1 MNMKFHL
8 FLFTCILICGYA
20 SAQNIRQVAGM
31 DLSVAYQ
38 EYGGIMAGKSVTGEA
53 ARVAGVPYTNVIG
66 THAKSVIKIDTRSN
80 ASLFTAQI
88 AIADNKINY
97 QDTKLISY
105 PLVDGKKLWYNT
117 DKNSKIFAGLEG
129 LNGNVEK
136 GSVVFSI
143 TGDGRQLYKSP
154 LIRQGDTPTKVQVN
168 LAGVKILELIVED
181 GGDGAS
187 GDHALWID
195 PQITYSEI
203 VPVTVGTDFAG
214 DLPVMDPQ
222 VKRKLEQKIAQLPVV
237 ELPMEKPGF
246 DWLINADKSETNIY
260 RTTDNK
266 NIIITNSMVSRVFRI
281 MPNLATIDII
291 NKMTG
296 ENMLRAVGTEGSIRI
311 DGKTWNIGG
320 LAGQPERGFLKPEW
334 LDKLSTMPNSFMVE
348 DFEISPL
355 QESIPWARNRW
366 ALNKQAPSGK
376 MLTFTLRG
384 SNEHKNLIIKLNI
397 VVYDKIPVIRKD
409 FEILNQSS
417 QPVNIDRFCL
427 EQLAFAE
434 PESPGGGNPDKFRLP
449 NIHVESDYACGGE
462 FMERETDITEK
473 WVSDP
478 LYTSQRNYPMA
489 TPCILEVS
497 PPLGPDYTVQPNK
510 SFGSF
515 KTYLMPFDSDDRERK
530 GLFKRRFHYTVAP
543 WATENPIFMHL
554 TSSDPAVIRTAID
567 QCAET
572 GYEMVII
579 SFGSGLNA
587 EDVSEANLAKYKALV
602 DYGRSKNIELGCYS
616 LLSSRWISDEVDV
629 INPKTGKRGGMRF
642 GSAPCL
648 SSDWGYEY
656 FDKIKTFFQKTGMR
670 CFEHDGSY
678 PGDVCASTTHT
689 HHKGLEDSQW
699 NQFHKITDL
708 YKWMRAEGIYM
719 NVPDFYFLNGT
730 NKTGIGYREANWSL
744 PRDRQIIH
752 ARQLNYDGTWD
763 RMASA
768 CWSFVPLVEY
778 QGGGAEATLEPLSEH
793 LFEYKTH
800 MIQNYGAGVQACY
813 RGPRLYDTPQT
824 KEMVTE
830 VIQWYKKYRNILN
843 SDIIHLRR
851 PDARDWD
858 GLMHVNP
865 NLKEKGFAMFYNPTD
880 TVMVRTIQL
889 PLYYSGLTQTARVRE
904 QEGKPVTYR
913 LDRNYA
919 IELKVTIPANGY
931 TWYVIE
937 Q

>member
-66 THAKSVIKIDTRSN
+66 THAKSIIKIDTRSN

-260 RTTDNK
+260 RTADNK

-384 SNEHKNLIIKLNI
+384 TNEHKDLIIKLNI

-409 FEILNQSS
+409 FEIVNQSS
-417 QPVNIDRFCL
+417 RPINIDHFCL

-554 TSSDPAVIRTAID
+554 TSSDPSVIRTAID

>member
-66 THAKSVIKIDTRSN
+66 THAKSIIKIDTRSN

-154 LIRQGDTPTKVQVN
+154 LIRQGDIPVNVKVN
-168 LAGVKILELIVED
+168 LAGVKELELVVED

-260 RTTDNK
+260 RTADNK

-296 ENMLRAVGTEGSIRI
+296 ENMLRAVGTEGTIRI

-384 SNEHKNLIIKLNI
+384 TNEHKDLIIKLNI

-409 FEILNQSS
+409 FEIVNQSS
-417 QPVNIDRFCL
+417 RPINIDHFCL

-530 GLFKRRFHYTVAP
+530 GLFKRRFHYSVAP

-554 TSSDPAVIRTAID
+554 TSSDPSVIRTAID

-602 DYGRSKNIELGCYS
+602 DYGRSKNIEQGCYS

-830 VIQWYKKYRNILN
+830 VIRWYKKYRNILN

-880 TVMVRTIQL
+880 TVMVRSIQL

>member
-1 MNMKFHL
+1 MNMKFYL

-66 THAKSVIKIDTRSN
+66 THAKSIIKIDTRSN

-154 LIRQGDTPTKVQVN
+154 LIRQGDTPVNVKVN
-168 LAGVKILELIVED
+168 LGGVKELELVVED

-222 VKRKLEQKIAQLPVV
+222 IKRKLEQKIAQLPVV
-237 ELPMEKPGF
+237 VLPMEKPGF

-260 RTTDNK
+260 RTADNK

-281 MPNLATIDII
+281 MPNLGTIDII

-296 ENMLRAVGTEGSIRI
+296 ENMLRAVGTEGTIRI

-384 SNEHKNLIIKLNI
+384 TNEHKDLIIKLNI

-409 FEILNQSS
+409 FEIVNQSS
-417 QPVNIDRFCL
+417 RPINIDHFCL

-530 GLFKRRFHYTVAP
+530 GLFKRRFHYSVAP

-554 TSSDPAVIRTAID
+554 TSSDPSVIRTAID

-648 SSDWGYEY
+648 CSDWGYEY

-830 VIQWYKKYRNILN
+830 VIRWYKKYRNILN

>member
-1 MNMKFHL
+1 MNMKFYL

-31 DLSVAYQ
+31 NLSVAYQ
-38 EYGGIMAGKSVTGEA
+38 EYGGIMAGKSVTCEA

-66 THAKSVIKIDTRSN
+66 THAKSIIKIDTRSN

-143 TGDGRQLYKSP
+143 TGDSRQLYKSP
-154 LIRQGDTPTKVQVN
+154 LIRQGDTPIKVQVN
-168 LAGVKILELIVED
+168 LAGVRILEMVVED

-203 VPVTVGTDFAG
+203 VPVTVSSNFAG
-214 DLPVMDPQ
+214 ELPVMDPQ

-260 RTTDNK
+260 RTADNK

-384 SNEHKNLIIKLNI
+384 TNEHKDLIIKLNI

-409 FEILNQSS
+409 FEIVNQSS
-417 QPVNIDRFCL
+417 RPINIDHFCL
-427 EQLAFAE
+427 EQLAFDE

-530 GLFKRRFHYTVAP
+530 GLFKRRFHYSVAP

-554 TSSDPAVIRTAID
+554 TSSDPSVIRTAID

-648 SSDWGYEY
+648 CSDWGYEY

-858 GLMHVNP
+858 GLMHVSP

>member
-1 MNMKFHL
+1 MNMKFYL

-38 EYGGIMAGKSVTGEA
+38 EYGGIIAGKSVTGEA
-53 ARVAGVPYTNVIG
+53 ARVAGIPYTNVIG
-66 THAKSVIKIDTRSN
+66 THAKSIIKIDTRSN

-154 LIRQGDTPTKVQVN
+154 LIHQGDTPINVEVN
-168 LAGVKILELIVED
+168 LGGVKKLELVVED

-237 ELPMEKPGF
+237 ELPMEKTGF

-260 RTTDNK
+260 RTADNK

-296 ENMLRAVGTEGSIRI
+296 ENMLRAVGTEGTIRI

-384 SNEHKNLIIKLNI
+384 TNEHKDLIIKLNI
-397 VVYDKIPVIRKD
+397 VVYDNIPVIRKD
-409 FEILNQSS
+409 FEIVNQSS

-510 SFGSF
+510 SFSSF

-530 GLFKRRFHYTVAP
+530 GLFKRRFHYSVAP

-830 VIQWYKKYRNILN
+830 VIRWYKKYRNILN

-919 IELKVTIPANGY
+919 IELKVTIPANGF

>member
-97 QDTKLISY
+97 QDTKLVSY

-154 LIRQGDTPTKVQVN
+154 LIRQGDTPIKVQVN
-168 LAGVKILELIVED
+168 LAGVRILEMVVED

-203 VPVTVGTDFAG
+203 VPVTVSSNFAG
-214 DLPVMDPQ
+214 ELPVMNPQ

-237 ELPMEKPGF
+237 ELPMGKPGF

-260 RTTDNK
+260 RTADNK

-366 ALNKQAPSGK
+366 ALNTQAPSGK

-384 SNEHKNLIIKLNI
+384 TNEHKDLIIKLNI

-409 FEILNQSS
+409 FEIVNQSS
-417 QPVNIDRFCL
+417 RPVNIDRFCL

-515 KTYLMPFDSDDRERK
+515 KTYMMPFDSDDRERK
-530 GLFKRRFHYTVAP
+530 GLFKRRFHYTVAQ

>member
-66 THAKSVIKIDTRSN
+66 THAKSIIKIDTRSN

-143 TGDGRQLYKSP
+143 TGDSRQLYKSP
-154 LIRQGDTPTKVQVN
+154 LIRQGDTPIKVQVN
-168 LAGVKILELIVED
+168 LAGVRLLEMVVED

-203 VPVTVGTDFAG
+203 VPVTVSSNFAG
-214 DLPVMDPQ
+214 ELPVMDPQ

-260 RTTDNK
+260 RTADNK
-266 NIIITNSMVSRVFRI
+266 NIIIANSMVSRVFRI

-384 SNEHKNLIIKLNI
+384 TNEHKDLIIKLNI

-409 FEILNQSS
+409 FEIVNQSS
-417 QPVNIDRFCL
+417 RPINIDHFCL

-530 GLFKRRFHYTVAP
+530 GLFKRRFHYSVAP

-554 TSSDPAVIRTAID
+554 TSSDPSVIRTAID

-648 SSDWGYEY
+648 CSDWGYEY

-793 LFEYKTH
+793 LYEYKTH

-813 RGPRLYDTPQT
+813 RGPRLYDTPKT

-880 TVMVRTIQL
+880 TVMGRTIQL

-913 LDRNYA
+913 LDRNYT

>member
-1 MNMKFHL
+1 MKFHL

-66 THAKSVIKIDTRSN
+66 THAKSIIKIDTRSN

-154 LIRQGDTPTKVQVN
+154 LIRQSDTPVNVKVN
-168 LAGVKILELIVED
+168 LDGVKKLELIVED

-260 RTTDNK
+260 RTADNK

-291 NKMTG
+291 NNMTG

-355 QESIPWARNRW
+355 QESIPWAKNRW

-384 SNEHKNLIIKLNI
+384 TNEHKDLIIKLNI

-409 FEILNQSS
+409 FEIVNQSS
-417 QPVNIDRFCL
+417 RPVNIDRFCL

-530 GLFKRRFHYTVAP
+530 GLFKRRFHYSVAP

-554 TSSDPAVIRTAID
+554 TSSDPSVIRTAID

-793 LFEYKTH
+793 LYEYKTH

-813 RGPRLYDTPQT
+813 RGPRLYDTPKT

-913 LDRNYA
+913 LDRNYT

>member
-1 MNMKFHL
+1 MNMKFYL

-66 THAKSVIKIDTRSN
+66 THAKSIIKIDTRGN

-154 LIRQGDTPTKVQVN
+154 LIRQGDTPKNVEVN
-168 LAGVKILELIVED
+168 LGGVKKLELVVED

-222 VKRKLEQKIAQLPVV
+222 VKRKLEKKIAQLPVV
-237 ELPMEKPGF
+237 ELPMEKTGF

-260 RTTDNK
+260 RTADNK

-376 MLTFTLRG
+376 TLTFTLRG
-384 SNEHKNLIIKLNI
+384 TNEHKDLIIKLNI

-409 FEILNQSS
+409 FEIVNQSS
-417 QPVNIDRFCL
+417 RPINIDHFCL

-515 KTYLMPFDSDDRERK
+515 KTYMMPFDSDDRERK

-554 TSSDPAVIRTAID
+554 TSSDPSVIRTAID

-708 YKWMRAEGIYM
+708 YKWMRSEGIYM

-752 ARQLNYDGTWD
+752 ARQINYDGTWD

-778 QGGGAEATLEPLSEH
+778 QGGGAEATHEPLSEH

-880 TVMVRTIQL
+880 TVMVRTIKL
-889 PLYYSGLTQTARVRE
+889 PLYYSGLTQKARVRE

>member
-1 MNMKFHL
+1 MNMKFYL
-8 FLFTCILICGYA
+8 FLFTCILIGGHA
-20 SAQNIRQVAGM
+20 STQNIRQVAGM

-53 ARVAGVPYTNVIG
+53 AKVAGVPYTNVIG

-129 LNGNVEK
+129 LKGNVEK

-154 LIRQGDTPTKVQVN
+154 LIRQSDTPVNVKVN
-168 LAGVKILELIVED
+168 LDGVKKLELIVED

-260 RTTDNK
+260 RTADNK

-291 NKMTG
+291 NNMTG
-296 ENMLRAVGTEGSIRI
+296 ENMLRAVGTEGTIRI

-355 QESIPWARNRW
+355 QESIPWAKNRW

-384 SNEHKNLIIKLNI
+384 TNEHKDLIIKLYI

-409 FEILNQSS
+409 FEIVNQSS
-417 QPVNIDRFCL
+417 RPVNIDRFCL

-478 LYTSQRNYPMA
+478 QYTSQRNYPMA

-497 PPLGPDYTVQPNK
+497 PPLGPDYTVHPNK

-602 DYGRSKNIELGCYS
+602 NYGRSKNIELGCYS

-830 VIQWYKKYRNILN
+830 VIRWYKKYRNILN

-913 LDRNYA
+913 LDRNYT

>member
-1 MNMKFHL
+1 MNMKFYL

-20 SAQNIRQVAGM
+20 SAQNIRQVARM

-66 THAKSVIKIDTRSN
+66 THAKSIIKIDTRGN

-154 LIRQGDTPTKVQVN
+154 LIRQGDTPKNVEVN
-168 LAGVKILELIVED
+168 LGGVKKLELVVED

-222 VKRKLEQKIAQLPVV
+222 VKRKLEKKIAQLPVV
-237 ELPMEKPGF
+237 ELPMEKTGF

-260 RTTDNK
+260 RTADNK

-376 MLTFTLRG
+376 TLTFTLRG
-384 SNEHKNLIIKLNI
+384 TNEHKDLIIKLNI

-409 FEILNQSS
+409 FEIVNQSS
-417 QPVNIDRFCL
+417 RPINIDHFCL

-515 KTYLMPFDSDDRERK
+515 KTYMMPFDSDDRERK

-554 TSSDPAVIRTAID
+554 TSSDPSVIRTAID

-708 YKWMRAEGIYM
+708 YKWMRSEGIYM

-752 ARQLNYDGTWD
+752 ARQINYDGTWD

-880 TVMVRTIQL
+880 TVMVRTIKL
-889 PLYYSGLTQTARVRE
+889 PLYYSGLTQKARVRE

>member
-66 THAKSVIKIDTRSN
+66 THAKSIIKIDTRSN

-154 LIRQGDTPTKVQVN
+154 LIRQGDTPVNVKVN
-168 LAGVKILELIVED
+168 LGGVKELELVVED

-260 RTTDNK
+260 RTADNK
-266 NIIITNSMVSRVFRI
+266 NIIIANSMVSRVFRI

-384 SNEHKNLIIKLNI
+384 TNEHKDLIIKLNI

-409 FEILNQSS
+409 FEIVNQSS
-417 QPVNIDRFCL
+417 QPVNIDHFCL

-434 PESPGGGNPDKFRLP
+434 PESPGGGNPDKFKLP

-530 GLFKRRFHYTVAP
+530 GLFKRRFHYSVAP

-554 TSSDPAVIRTAID
+554 TSSDPSVIRTAID

-813 RGPRLYDTPQT
+813 RGPRLYDTPKT

-830 VIQWYKKYRNILN
+830 VIRWYKKYRNILN

-865 NLKEKGFAMFYNPTD
+865 NLKERGFAMFYNPTD

-904 QEGKPVTYR
+904 REGKPVTYR

>member
-53 ARVAGVPYTNVIG
+53 ARVAGVLYTNVIG

-260 RTTDNK
+260 RTADNK

-296 ENMLRAVGTEGSIRI
+296 ENMLRAVGTEGTIRI

-384 SNEHKNLIIKLNI
+384 TNEHKDLIIKLNI

-409 FEILNQSS
+409 FEIVNQSS
-417 QPVNIDRFCL
+417 RPINIDHFCL

-530 GLFKRRFHYTVAP
+530 GLFKRRFHYSVAP

-554 TSSDPAVIRTAID
+554 TSSDPSVIRTAID

-602 DYGRSKNIELGCYS
+602 DYGRSKNIEQGCYS

-880 TVMVRTIQL
+880 TVMVRTIKL

>member
-1 MNMKFHL
+1 MNMKFYL

-38 EYGGIMAGKSVTGEA
+38 EYGGIMAGKSVIGEA

-154 LIRQGDTPTKVQVN
+154 LIRQGDTPIKVQVN
-168 LAGVKILELIVED
+168 LAGVKELELVVED

-237 ELPMEKPGF
+237 KLPMEKPGF

-260 RTTDNK
+260 RTADNK

-291 NKMTG
+291 NNMTG
-296 ENMLRAVGTEGSIRI
+296 ENMLRAVGSEGTIRI

-376 MLTFTLRG
+376 TLTFTLRG
-384 SNEHKNLIIKLNI
+384 TNEHKDLIIKLNI

-409 FEILNQSS
+409 FEIVNQSS
-417 QPVNIDRFCL
+417 RPINIDHFCL

-530 GLFKRRFHYTVAP
+530 GLFNRRFHYTVAP

-813 RGPRLYDTPQT
+813 RGPRLYDTPKT

-889 PLYYSGLTQTARVRE
+889 PLYYSGLTQKARVRE

>member
-1 MNMKFHL
+1 MNMKFYL
-8 FLFTCILICGYA
+8 FLFTCILISGNA

-53 ARVAGVPYTNVIG
+53 AKVAGVPYTNVIG
-66 THAKSVIKIDTRSN
+66 THAKSVIKIDTRGN

-154 LIRQGDTPTKVQVN
+154 LIRQSDTPVNVKVN
-168 LAGVKILELIVED
+168 LDGVKKLELIVED

-237 ELPMEKPGF
+237 KLPMEKPGF

-260 RTTDNK
+260 RTADNK

-291 NKMTG
+291 NNMTG
-296 ENMLRAVGTEGSIRI
+296 ENMLRAVGSEGTIRI

-384 SNEHKNLIIKLNI
+384 TNEHKDLIIKLNI

-409 FEILNQSS
+409 FEIVNQSS
-417 QPVNIDRFCL
+417 RPVNIDRFCL

-473 WVSDP
+473 WVTDP

-530 GLFKRRFHYTVAP
+530 GLFNRRFHYTVAP

-708 YKWMRAEGIYM
+708 YKWMRSEGIYM

-752 ARQLNYDGTWD
+752 ARQLNYDGTWE

-800 MIQNYGAGVQACY
+800 MMQNYGAGVQACY
-813 RGPRLYDTPQT
+813 RGPRLYDTPKT

-865 NLKEKGFAMFYNPTD
+865 NLKEKGFAMLYNPTD

-913 LDRNYA
+913 LDRNYT

>member
-66 THAKSVIKIDTRSN
+66 THAKSIIKIDTRSN

-143 TGDGRQLYKSP
+143 TGDSRQLYKSP
-154 LIRQGDTPTKVQVN
+154 LIRQGVTPIKVQVN
-168 LAGVKILELIVED
+168 LAGVRILEMVVED

-203 VPVTVGTDFAG
+203 VPVTVSSNFAG
-214 DLPVMDPQ
+214 ELPVMDPQ

-260 RTTDNK
+260 RTADNK
-266 NIIITNSMVSRVFRI
+266 NIIIANSMVSRVFRI

-384 SNEHKNLIIKLNI
+384 TNEHKDLIIKLNI

-409 FEILNQSS
+409 FEIVNQSS
-417 QPVNIDRFCL
+417 RPINIDHFCL

-530 GLFKRRFHYTVAP
+530 GLFKRRFHYSVAP

-554 TSSDPAVIRTAID
+554 TSSDPSVIRTAID

-813 RGPRLYDTPQT
+813 RGPRLYDTPKT

>member
-1 MNMKFHL
+1 M
-8 FLFTCILICGYA
+8 
-20 SAQNIRQVAGM
+20 
-31 DLSVAYQ
+31 
-38 EYGGIMAGKSVTGEA
+38 
-53 ARVAGVPYTNVIG
+53 
-66 THAKSVIKIDTRSN
+66 
-80 ASLFTAQI
+80 
-88 AIADNKINY
+88 
-97 QDTKLISY
+97 
-105 PLVDGKKLWYNT
+105 
-117 DKNSKIFAGLEG
+117 
-129 LNGNVEK
+129 
-136 GSVVFSI
+136 
-143 TGDGRQLYKSP
+143 
-154 LIRQGDTPTKVQVN
+154 
-168 LAGVKILELIVED
+168 
-181 GGDGAS
+181 
-187 GDHALWID
+187 
-195 PQITYSEI
+195 
-203 VPVTVGTDFAG
+203 
-214 DLPVMDPQ
+214 
-222 VKRKLEQKIAQLPVV
+222 
-237 ELPMEKPGF
+237 
-246 DWLINADKSETNIY
+246 
-260 RTTDNK
+260 
-266 NIIITNSMVSRVFRI
+266 
-281 MPNLATIDII
+281 
-291 NKMTG
+291 
-296 ENMLRAVGTEGSIRI
+296 
-311 DGKTWNIGG
+311 
-320 LAGQPERGFLKPEW
+320 
-334 LDKLSTMPNSFMVE
+334 
-348 DFEISPL
+348 
-355 QESIPWARNRW
+355 
-366 ALNKQAPSGK
+366 
-376 MLTFTLRG
+376 
-384 SNEHKNLIIKLNI
+384 
-397 VVYDKIPVIRKD
+397 
-409 FEILNQSS
+409 
-417 QPVNIDRFCL
+417 
-427 EQLAFAE
+427 
-434 PESPGGGNPDKFRLP
+434 
-449 NIHVESDYACGGE
+449 ESDYACGGE

-515 KTYLMPFDSDDRERK
+515 KTYMMPFDSDDRERK

-554 TSSDPAVIRTAID
+554 TSSDPSVIRTAID

>member
-66 THAKSVIKIDTRSN
+66 THAKSIIKIDTRGN

-136 GSVVFSI
+136 GSVVFSN
-143 TGDGRQLYKSP
+143 TGDGRKLYKSP
-154 LIRQGDTPTKVQVN
+154 LIRQGDTPVNVKVN
-168 LAGVKILELIVED
+168 LGGVRILEMVVED

-203 VPVTVGTDFAG
+203 VPVTVSSNFAG
-214 DLPVMDPQ
+214 ELPVMDPQ

-260 RTTDNK
+260 RTADNK
-266 NIIITNSMVSRVFRI
+266 NIIIANSMVSRVFRI

-384 SNEHKNLIIKLNI
+384 TNEHKDLIIKLNI

-409 FEILNQSS
+409 FEIVNQSS
-417 QPVNIDRFCL
+417 RPINIDHFCL

-530 GLFKRRFHYTVAP
+530 GLFKRRFHYSVAP

-554 TSSDPAVIRTAID
+554 TSSDPSVIRTAID

-719 NVPDFYFLNGT
+719 NVPGFYFLNGT

-793 LFEYKTH
+793 LYEYKTH

-813 RGPRLYDTPQT
+813 RGPRLYDTPKT

-913 LDRNYA
+913 LDRNYT

>member
-66 THAKSVIKIDTRSN
+66 THAKSIIKIDTRSN

-154 LIRQGDTPTKVQVN
+154 LIRQGDIPVNVKVN
-168 LAGVKILELIVED
+168 LAGVKELELVVED

-260 RTTDNK
+260 RTADNK

-296 ENMLRAVGTEGSIRI
+296 ENMLRAVGTEGTIRI

-384 SNEHKNLIIKLNI
+384 TNEHKDLIIKLNI

-409 FEILNQSS
+409 FEIVNQSS
-417 QPVNIDRFCL
+417 RPINIDHFCL

-554 TSSDPAVIRTAID
+554 TSSDPSVIRTAID

-830 VIQWYKKYRNILN
+830 VIRWYKKYRNILN

-880 TVMVRTIQL
+880 TVMVRSIQL

>member
-38 EYGGIMAGKSVTGEA
+38 EYGGIIAGKSVTGEA
-53 ARVAGVPYTNVIG
+53 ARVAGIPYTNVIG
-66 THAKSVIKIDTRSN
+66 THAKSIIKIDTRSN

-154 LIRQGDTPTKVQVN
+154 LIHQGDTPINVEVN
-168 LAGVKILELIVED
+168 LGGVKKLELVVED

-237 ELPMEKPGF
+237 ELPMEKTGF

-260 RTTDNK
+260 RTADNK

-296 ENMLRAVGTEGSIRI
+296 ENMLRAVGTEGTIRI

-384 SNEHKNLIIKLNI
+384 TNEHKDLIIKLNI
-397 VVYDKIPVIRKD
+397 VVYDNIPVIRKD
-409 FEILNQSS
+409 FEIVNQSS

-510 SFGSF
+510 SFSSF

-530 GLFKRRFHYTVAP
+530 GLFKRRFHYSVAP

>member
-1 MNMKFHL
+1 MNMKFYL

-38 EYGGIMAGKSVTGEA
+38 EYGGIMAGKSVTCEA

-66 THAKSVIKIDTRSN
+66 THAKSIIKIDTRGN

-129 LNGNVEK
+129 LNGNVKK

-143 TGDGRQLYKSP
+143 TGDSRQLYKSP
-154 LIRQGDTPTKVQVN
+154 LIRQGDTPIKVQVN
-168 LAGVKILELIVED
+168 LAGVRLLEMVVED

-203 VPVTVGTDFAG
+203 VPVTVSSNFAG
-214 DLPVMDPQ
+214 ELPVMDPQ

-260 RTTDNK
+260 RTADNK

-296 ENMLRAVGTEGSIRI
+296 ENMLRAVGTEGTIRI

-384 SNEHKNLIIKLNI
+384 TNEHKDLIIKLNI

-409 FEILNQSS
+409 FEIVNQSS

-434 PESPGGGNPDKFRLP
+434 PESPGGGNPNKFRLP

-530 GLFKRRFHYTVAP
+530 GLFKRRFHYSVAP

-572 GYEMVII
+572 GYVMVII

-587 EDVSEANLAKYKALV
+587 EDVSETNLAKYKALV

-656 FDKIKTFFQKTGMR
+656 FDNIKTFFQKTGMR

-689 HHKGLEDSQW
+689 HHMGLEDSQW

-830 VIQWYKKYRNILN
+830 VIRWYKKYRKILN

>member
-1 MNMKFHL
+1 
-8 FLFTCILICGYA
+8 
-20 SAQNIRQVAGM
+20 
-31 DLSVAYQ
+31 
-38 EYGGIMAGKSVTGEA
+38 
-53 ARVAGVPYTNVIG
+53 
-66 THAKSVIKIDTRSN
+66 
-80 ASLFTAQI
+80 
-88 AIADNKINY
+88 
-97 QDTKLISY
+97 
-105 PLVDGKKLWYNT
+105 
-117 DKNSKIFAGLEG
+117 
-129 LNGNVEK
+129 
-136 GSVVFSI
+136 
-143 TGDGRQLYKSP
+143 
-154 LIRQGDTPTKVQVN
+154 
-168 LAGVKILELIVED
+168 
-181 GGDGAS
+181 
-187 GDHALWID
+187 
-195 PQITYSEI
+195 
-203 VPVTVGTDFAG
+203 
-214 DLPVMDPQ
+214 MDPQ
-222 VKRKLEQKIAQLPVV
+222 VKRTLEQKIAQLPVV

-260 RTTDNK
+260 RTADNK

-296 ENMLRAVGTEGSIRI
+296 ENMLRAVGTEGTIRI

-384 SNEHKNLIIKLNI
+384 TNEHKDLIIKLNI

-409 FEILNQSS
+409 FEIVNQSS
-417 QPVNIDRFCL
+417 RPINIDHFCL

-530 GLFKRRFHYTVAP
+530 GLFKRRFHYSVAP

-554 TSSDPAVIRTAID
+554 TSSDPSVIRTAID

-904 QEGKPVTYR
+904 QEDKPVTYR

>member
-66 THAKSVIKIDTRSN
+66 THAKSIIKIDTRSN

-154 LIRQGDTPTKVQVN
+154 LIRQGDTPTKVKVN
-168 LAGVKILELIVED
+168 LAGVKILELVVED

-203 VPVTVGTDFAG
+203 VPITVGTDFAG
-214 DLPVMDPQ
+214 DLPVMNPQ

-384 SNEHKNLIIKLNI
+384 TNEHKDLIIKLNI

-409 FEILNQSS
+409 FEIVNQSS
-417 QPVNIDRFCL
+417 HPINIDHFCL

-434 PESPGGGNPDKFRLP
+434 PESPGGGNPNKFRLP

-489 TPCILEVS
+489 TPCILEVF

-530 GLFKRRFHYTVAP
+530 GLFKRRFHYSVAP

-554 TSSDPAVIRTAID
+554 TSSDPSVIRTAID

-865 NLKEKGFAMFYNPTD
+865 NLKERGFAMFYNPTD
-880 TVMVRTIQL
+880 NVMVRTIKL
-889 PLYYSGLTQTARVRE
+889 PLYYSGLTQKARVRE

>member
-66 THAKSVIKIDTRSN
+66 THAKSIIKIDTRSN

-154 LIRQGDTPTKVQVN
+154 LIRQGDTPVNVKVN
-168 LAGVKILELIVED
+168 LGGVKELELVVED

-260 RTTDNK
+260 RTADNK

-296 ENMLRAVGTEGSIRI
+296 ENMLRAVGTEGTIRI

-384 SNEHKNLIIKLNI
+384 TNEHKDLIIKLNI

-409 FEILNQSS
+409 FEIVNQSS
-417 QPVNIDRFCL
+417 RPINIDRFYL

-530 GLFKRRFHYTVAP
+530 GLFKRRFHYSVAP

-554 TSSDPAVIRTAID
+554 TSSDPSVIRTAID

-587 EDVSEANLAKYKALV
+587 EDVSETNLAKYKALV

-656 FDKIKTFFQKTGMR
+656 FDNIKTFFQKTGMR

-830 VIQWYKKYRNILN
+830 VIRWYKKYRNILN

-880 TVMVRTIQL
+880 TVMVRTIKL

>member
-1 MNMKFHL
+1 MNMKFYL

-20 SAQNIRQVAGM
+20 SAQNIRKVAGM

-66 THAKSVIKIDTRSN
+66 THAKSIIKIDTRGN

-143 TGDGRQLYKSP
+143 TGDSRQLYKSP
-154 LIRQGDTPTKVQVN
+154 LIRQGDTPIKVQVN
-168 LAGVKILELIVED
+168 LAGVRILEMVVED

-203 VPVTVGTDFAG
+203 VPVTVSSNFAG
-214 DLPVMDPQ
+214 ELPVMDPQ

-260 RTTDNK
+260 RTADNK
-266 NIIITNSMVSRVFRI
+266 NIIIANSMVSRVFRI

-384 SNEHKNLIIKLNI
+384 TNEHKDLIIKLNI

-409 FEILNQSS
+409 FEIVNQSS
-417 QPVNIDRFCL
+417 RPINIDHFCL

-530 GLFKRRFHYTVAP
+530 GLFKRRFHYSVAP

-554 TSSDPAVIRTAID
+554 TSSDPSVIRTAID

-648 SSDWGYEY
+648 CSDWGYEY

-793 LFEYKTH
+793 LYEYKTH

-813 RGPRLYDTPQT
+813 RGPRLYDTPKT

-913 LDRNYA
+913 LDRNYT

>member
-66 THAKSVIKIDTRSN
+66 THAKSIIKIDTRSN

-97 QDTKLISY
+97 QDRKLISY

-154 LIRQGDTPTKVQVN
+154 LIRQGDTPVNVKVN
-168 LAGVKILELIVED
+168 LGGVKELELVVED

-260 RTTDNK
+260 RTADNK

-296 ENMLRAVGTEGSIRI
+296 ENMLRAVGTEGTIRI

-384 SNEHKNLIIKLNI
+384 TNEHKDLIIKLNI

-409 FEILNQSS
+409 FEIVNQSS
-417 QPVNIDRFCL
+417 RPINIDRFCL

-530 GLFKRRFHYTVAP
+530 GLFKRRFHYSVAP

-830 VIQWYKKYRNILN
+830 VIRWYKKYRNILN

-913 LDRNYA
+913 LDRNYT